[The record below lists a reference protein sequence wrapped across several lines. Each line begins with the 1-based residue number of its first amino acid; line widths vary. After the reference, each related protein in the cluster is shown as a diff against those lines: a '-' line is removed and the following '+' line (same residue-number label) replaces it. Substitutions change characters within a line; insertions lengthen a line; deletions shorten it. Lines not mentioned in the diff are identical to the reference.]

1 MSSAHTDE
9 CYSAA
14 GTGAFSY
21 SATGVGGWAGVPII
35 VSGTFAEQN
44 LKFQGSYVIY
54 DANAD
59 ANATTWGDYTSDL
72 DGFLNTWNDLLP
84 ALTNWEAQSAAY
96 EADYVAWQTS
106 ANTTLQQGAAAY
118 EAGVTE
124 LVNERSKWAS
134 QMENIYREGENDW
147 LVIRKELEKKKKLYR
162 QELENEGLG
171 EADLERELNR
181 RSMEALS
188 KMTMPSRPGARNA
201 ALETTV
207 RAHNKFGEIKDN
219 TLIAAERVDSSRMEE
234 ILSQFDKS
242 INGAL
247 NTAVMETLNQAA
259 IDSRQGMVDQMSDVL
274 GNGLGKS
281 VQQAFHYNEALDKAR
296 GNLEITD
303 AMFEKGF
310 EGLDEATK
318 EKLNTEIERI
328 FKDEYLDDEG
338 FRVTRNENGNI
349 KVTRMVPTGGTIQ
362 LPGTDGT
369 KPEHYKPEMREESFV
384 VVDPAAMKL
393 VETDGIFAAWDLQKV
408 LGDFG
413 KATDSYHEGSGDD
426 VNKILKDTIKTQG
439 DVLNDRIE
447 SYHANMQKRME
458 TAQMVK
464 SIVESM
470 ITGGQDFKSAATNY
484 VEGQV
489 RGQIAGAVAEATGLP
504 SEFIS
509 GLMGGQKPHE
519 AVMSMAENAAWA
531 NFEQAA
537 GIEGVSSLMRTALSG
552 ERSRRA
558 EKKSKQ
564 LRVEDF
570 ATMGTTY
577 AVRNQQYSGGLQT
590 MLSMANVATGF
601 MFTPMQNA
609 YQSSL
614 TEQGGAAFRSLVNG
628 TLNGLTGNATTLATA
643 LTRGE
648 APNQSQLQSLTGL
661 PAEYFERL
669 PGKLK
674 AASDRTDIYGRLGT
688 RHLGRWVDR
697 VVDEGTQFGQDL
709 ASGKYFAGAIGGEFG
724 DTLRRRN
731 SVDFATAEDLTNAM
745 FNPLDY
751 IIKPMYD
758 AVGMSRTYDNF
769 WAPYKKMTRSVRE
782 DMRDAL
788 AKNPAALDVTAF
800 AAANAT
806 GCMQCYYGYAWQKG
820 WNQGGNKGAV
830 AEVGTVA
837 LKGLGAMALGPAAL
851 SGGPAGLVTV
861 ETLMASLDAGA
872 SYSYE
877 NGWDVKLGLADPS
890 GKLSAGLTYSD
901 QNGAGVY
908 ANVAA
913 TKSEHG
919 ASLGFTYTE
928 GGGLSLNAGAKR
940 DKINVG
946 VSYSASNGFGMNGG
960 FSEQAGTSGKAG
972 ATFGLSQR
980 GGWNVGTNFSA
991 AGMDGLGIDMGYY
1004 NRPGQRGGF
1013 TAGIDYNGLT
1023 LEHDLTS
1030 GQSTVGDFSK
1040 LIRSEIAAQRER
1052 KLLKERLLEIAKRTK
1067 EIYSETQWLNMS
1079 REEQEK
1085 VLKRVEEK
1093 AKANSDGTE
1102 GESYDR
1108 DGGLLGDLLNAAK
1121 DGLVG
1126 MFGGISDEFGYVD
1139 AQGKYHTRTCFV
1151 AGTLVVTENGFRP
1164 IEELKA
1170 GDVVLSWN
1178 EGSGELGYN
1187 KVAQTFV
1194 RTTELIYQI
1203 TYEDGTF
1210 LETTWNHP
1218 FYIKG
1223 RGWVKAKDLRD
1234 GDLSFTSSSIRGD
1247 SRELKVT
1254 SVFVDEREDRVYNF
1268 EVNRDHT
1275 YFVTGMGVLVH
1286 NEAQYR
1292 TGNLNL
1298 RLLWSKDE
1306 RIKEKIKNLKKLNY
1320 SQADAE
1326 TIAHAEESALQAGI
1340 KETFKEYYI
1349 ESLKDG
1355 ACMALVVA
1363 SPVMGASCIRGRLS
1377 ANDTEAINKEAK
1389 KLLKIAKDAGYENN
1403 ELFLAALA
1411 SHYSDT
1417 RVATMLLI
1425 TAADMMLPG
1434 GGGKA
1439 KAGKLLVKG
1448 TKFGDKSRK
1457 LLAIMKNLRRKLPKK
1472 SPTGTLVK
1480 NGKTT
1485 QVYKLADGKVLPKGS
1500 RVLKLRD
1507 GKIYIT
1513 DGKNRYVVTKYGKIE
1528 KACFEAGTKIH
1539 TEDGL
1544 RNIEDIKVGDLVY
1557 SRLKPGGKPVLK
1569 KVLNTFIRKVSMTLA
1584 LTFAA
1589 VGPGLEAG
1597 PGVSLPGETWSENTA
1612 AQVDYTEIDHE
1623 EVTPET
1629 WRSINLEI
1637 RKADGSIARVDLLRP
1652 LWWLEEA
1659 GAKVGGTI
1667 YLSMPEMGIDGD
1679 ARVLKIEPN
1688 TTDSRKAGSG
1698 SRVVTGTFVHE
1709 NAVLLDLYFNYNSN
1723 ESLGVTPN
1731 HPIWS
1736 QTRNGWVQARN
1747 LEVGE
1752 YVKTREGVAR
1762 LTGRKQRAGRH
1773 TVYNL
1778 EVHKDHTY
1786 FVSGLK
1792 ILVHN
1797 TCQEDFVR
1805 VNRNR
1810 QVANDINAN
1819 RIFKMTDD
1827 ELAFVERIRSEKPNL
1842 QIYRTNQKDRLGD
1855 FLIIDRSNPKKP
1867 MAFLVDL
1874 KSGGGG
1880 AGNQLSNSAAIKDV
1894 FKIDNIKK
1902 LSGTADDLLKEMSR
1916 GRAAF
1921 P

>member
-1 MSSAHTDE
+1 
-9 CYSAA
+9 
-14 GTGAFSY
+14 
-21 SATGVGGWAGVPII
+21 
-35 VSGTFAEQN
+35 
-44 LKFQGSYVIY
+44 
-54 DANAD
+54 
-59 ANATTWGDYTSDL
+59 
-72 DGFLNTWNDLLP
+72 
-84 ALTNWEAQSAAY
+84 
-96 EADYVAWQTS
+96 
-106 ANTTLQQGAAAY
+106 
-118 EAGVTE
+118 
-124 LVNERSKWAS
+124 
-134 QMENIYREGENDW
+134 
-147 LVIRKELEKKKKLYR
+147 
-162 QELENEGLG
+162 
-171 EADLERELNR
+171 
-181 RSMEALS
+181 MEALS
-188 KMTMPSRPGARNA
+188 KMTMPSRPDARTK
-201 ALETTV
+201 ALETTI
-207 RAHNKFGEIKDN
+207 RAHNKFGEIKND

-384 VVDPAAMKL
+384 VVGPAAMKL

-439 DVLNDRIE
+439 DILNDRIE
-447 SYHANMQKRME
+447 SYHANTQKRME

-470 ITGGQDFKSAATNY
+470 VTGGQDFKSAATNY

-519 AVMSMAENAAWA
+519 AVMSMAENMAWA

-674 AASDRTDIYGRLGT
+674 PASDRQDIYGRLGT

-830 AEVGTVA
+830 AEVGTVV

-851 SGGPAGLVTV
+851 SSNPVGMVTMDM
-861 ETLMASLDAGA
+861 LMASLDAGA

-1004 NRPGQRGGF
+1004 NRPGQGGGF

-1126 MFGGISDEFGYVD
+1126 MFGGISDEWGYVD
-1139 AQGKYHTRTCFV
+1139 AQGNYHTRTCFV
-1151 AGTLVVTENGFRP
+1151 AGTLVVTEEGFRP
-1164 IEELKA
+1164 IEEIKA

-1194 RTTELIYQI
+1194 RSTELIYQI
-1203 TYEDGTF
+1203 TYADGTF
-1210 LETTWNHP
+1210 IETTWNHP

-1223 RGWVKAKDLRD
+1223 RGWVQAKDLRD
-1234 GDLSFTSSSIRGD
+1234 GDLSLTSSSIRGD
-1247 SRELKVT
+1247 SRELKIT
-1254 SVFVDEREDRVYNF
+1254 SVVAREREERVYNF
-1268 EVNRDHT
+1268 EVREDHT

-1286 NEAQYR
+1286 NQSWWYHNVGKFGQGVTSKERWKEVYFKWRKEHPAESFILCSAPVAGLSCSAIEIMEHIDKGEYGAIA
-1292 TGNLNL
+1292 GN
-1298 RLLWSKDE
+1298 
-1306 RIKEKIKNLKKLNY
+1306 
-1320 SQADAE
+1320 
-1326 TIAHAEESALQAGI
+1326 
-1340 KETFKEYYI
+1340 
-1349 ESLKDG
+1349 
-1355 ACMALVVA
+1355 V
-1363 SPVMGASCIRGRLS
+1363 
-1377 ANDTEAINKEAK
+1377 AINLGTQVLFFAGGQAFIWVKGTGGELVKRVLNKTEVDELAASAASGGKHGVDLGGKSLSPAESK
-1389 KLLKIAKDAGYENN
+1389 KLLKQKGYTHKPSIKPGYEFRKILENS
-1403 ELFLAALA
+1403 ELPSGKFTKL
-1411 SHYSDT
+1411 DT
-1417 RVATMLLI
+1417 PVEI
-1425 TAADMMLPG
+1425 D
-1434 GGGKA
+1434 
-1439 KAGKLLVKG
+1439 GKLVENA
-1448 TKFGDKSRK
+1448 RV
-1457 LLAIMKNLRRKLPKK
+1457 LRGNNGEYYIVDR
-1472 SPTGTLVK
+1472 
-1480 NGKTT
+1480 NGKKAR
-1485 QVYKLADGKVLPKGS
+1485 VYHVESDGKVT
-1500 RVLKLRD
+1500 R
-1507 GKIYIT
+1507 
-1513 DGKNRYVVTKYGKIE
+1513 
-1528 KACFEAGTKIH
+1528 ACFEAGTRIH
-1539 TEDGL
+1539 AEDGL
-1544 RNIEDIKVGDLVY
+1544 RNIEDIKTGDLVY
-1557 SRLKPGGKPVLK
+1557 SRIKPGGKPVLR
-1569 KVLNTFIRKVSMTLA
+1569 KVAKTFIRKVGLTLG
-1584 LTFAA
+1584 LTFAL
-1589 VGPGLEAG
+1589 VSPGLKPIKG
-1597 PGVSLPGETWSENTA
+1597 P
-1612 AQVDYTEIDHE
+1612 
-1623 EVTPET
+1623 
-1629 WRSINLEI
+1629 
-1637 RKADGSIARVDLLRP
+1637 
-1652 LWWLEEA
+1652 
-1659 GAKVGGTI
+1659 
-1667 YLSMPEMGIDGD
+1667 
-1679 ARVLKIEPN
+1679 
-1688 TTDSRKAGSG
+1688 
-1698 SRVVTGTFVHE
+1698 
-1709 NAVLLDLYFNYNSN
+1709 
-1723 ESLGVTPN
+1723 
-1731 HPIWS
+1731 
-1736 QTRNGWVQARN
+1736 
-1747 LEVGE
+1747 
-1752 YVKTREGVAR
+1752 
-1762 LTGRKQRAGRH
+1762 
-1773 TVYNL
+1773 VY
-1778 EVHKDHTY
+1778 
-1786 FVSGLK
+1786 
-1792 ILVHN
+1792 
-1797 TCQEDFVR
+1797 
-1805 VNRNR
+1805 
-1810 QVANDINAN
+1810 
-1819 RIFKMTDD
+1819 
-1827 ELAFVERIRSEKPNL
+1827 
-1842 QIYRTNQKDRLGD
+1842 
-1855 FLIIDRSNPKKP
+1855 
-1867 MAFLVDL
+1867 
-1874 KSGGGG
+1874 
-1880 AGNQLSNSAAIKDV
+1880 
-1894 FKIDNIKK
+1894 
-1902 LSGTADDLLKEMSR
+1902 
-1916 GRAAF
+1916 
-1921 P
+1921 